1 VYIFIP
7 AMCIIH
13 LSVSQQHSPHWGH
26 YYSSVGV
33 CRSGGHF
40 SMEPK
45 ENDGRNPVGELQ
57 EMTQKRLWPPPV
69 YEFTNEIGPA
79 HAREFV
85 CNVRLFNICEQG
97 TWFLFL
103 ISSLSI
109 LLDI

>member
-1 VYIFIP
+1 MSKFSMTP
-7 AMCIIH
+7 
-13 LSVSQQHSPHWGH
+13 SVF
-26 YYSSVGV
+26 VGV
-33 CRSGGHF
+33 YSNGGHF

-69 YEFTNEIGPA
+69 YEFTSEIGPA

-97 TWFLFL
+97 A
-103 ISSLSI
+103 
-109 LLDI
+109 

>member
-1 VYIFIP
+1 MDGRQLHFGCSTLVTGVFTE
-7 AMCIIH
+7 IIKRPC
-13 LSVSQQHSPHWGH
+13 VD
-26 YYSSVGV
+26 V
-33 CRSGGHF
+33 CKSGGHF

-97 TWFLFL
+97 E
-103 ISSLSI
+103 
-109 LLDI
+109 

>member
-1 VYIFIP
+1 
-7 AMCIIH
+7 
-13 LSVSQQHSPHWGH
+13 
-26 YYSSVGV
+26 
-33 CRSGGHF
+33 
-40 SMEPK
+40 MEPK

-97 TWFLFL
+97 AQNLFFLNFH
-103 ISSLSI
+103 IVSI
-109 LLDI
+109 IRYLTNYEMFE

>member
-1 VYIFIP
+1 M
-7 AMCIIH
+7 MCVIH
-13 LSVSQQHSPHWGH
+13 LSDCLSNVAYTKAICISIHMWMC
-26 YYSSVGV
+26 Y
-33 CRSGGHF
+33 RTGGHF

-97 TWFLFL
+97 A
-103 ISSLSI
+103 
-109 LLDI
+109 

>member
-1 VYIFIP
+1 
-7 AMCIIH
+7 MC
-13 LSVSQQHSPHWGH
+13 
-26 YYSSVGV
+26 V
-33 CRSGGHF
+33 CALRRAAGHF

-97 TWFLFL
+97 ASRYYCLAIQTVLNAEAVIWLCTEF
-103 ISSLSI
+103 
-109 LLDI
+109 

>member
-1 VYIFIP
+1 
-7 AMCIIH
+7 
-13 LSVSQQHSPHWGH
+13 
-26 YYSSVGV
+26 
-33 CRSGGHF
+33 
-40 SMEPK
+40 MEPK

-97 TWFLFL
+97 DWSAAFICAHPVSQKLPTVVVVVVV
-103 ISSLSI
+103 
-109 LLDI
+109 DC

>member
-1 VYIFIP
+1 MCGMVHDIYHLLCCIFAISV
-7 AMCIIH
+7 MYVTY
-13 LSVSQQHSPHWGH
+13 LSVSQQR
-26 YYSSVGV
+26 SVNFLHLIL
-33 CRSGGHF
+33 CRSSGQF
-40 SMEPK
+40 SMQPK

-97 TWFLFL
+97 ALSLFYV
-103 ISSLSI
+103 
-109 LLDI
+109 

>member
-1 VYIFIP
+1 
-7 AMCIIH
+7 MCV
-13 LSVSQQHSPHWGH
+13 LPTQPLLFTCGR
-26 YYSSVGV
+26 V

-79 HAREFV
+79 HAREFI

-97 TWFLFL
+97 AGFFLVFIVL
-103 ISSLSI
+103 
-109 LLDI
+109 LLDMYLRDVEQ

>member
-1 VYIFIP
+1 
-7 AMCIIH
+7 
-13 LSVSQQHSPHWGH
+13 
-26 YYSSVGV
+26 
-33 CRSGGHF
+33 
-40 SMEPK
+40 MEPK

-97 TWFLFL
+97 AV
-103 ISSLSI
+103 SSFYTFSLWLS
-109 LLDI
+109 LVLDGVCYFQPIPIFCC